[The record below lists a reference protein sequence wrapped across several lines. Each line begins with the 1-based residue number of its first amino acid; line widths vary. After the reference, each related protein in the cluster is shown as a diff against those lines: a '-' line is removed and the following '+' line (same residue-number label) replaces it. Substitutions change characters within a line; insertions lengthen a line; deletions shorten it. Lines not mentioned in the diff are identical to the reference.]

1 MTVIDIRDKDFS
13 KLKFFLNSR
22 RDDKKDVNETVGKI
36 LKDVREKGDAALK
49 YYTEKFDKVVLDDF
63 KVKNDE
69 IKEAYQAVDDDLVR
83 IIKEAS
89 ENIFDFHRR
98 QKPENILYEKEE
110 GIKLGMLRRPLT
122 SAGVYVPGGTAP
134 LPSSVLMNVIPAK
147 VAGVKRIAMATPPD
161 SSGKINP
168 VILVAAKEAG
178 ADEIYKVGGA
188 QAIAAFAYGTE
199 TIKKVDKITGP
210 GNIYVATAKQTIFG
224 VCDIDM
230 IAGPS
235 EILIIADETANPEF
249 LAADLLSQAEHDR
262 LASSILITSNKEIA
276 DKTKEEVARQLDLLP
291 RREIAASSIN
301 NFGAI
306 VLVSDIE
313 DGIKAAN
320 EAAPE
325 HFELCVK
332 EPFSYLDK
340 IENAGAIFLR
350 HYTPE
355 ALGDYY
361 AGPNHVLPT
370 AGTARFFSP
379 LNVWDFMK
387 QTSVISY
394 SKKAFLACG
403 KDVEAFAMAEGLD
416 AHARSVRVRL
426 K

>member
-69 IKEAYQAVDDDLVR
+69 IKEAYQAVEDDLVR
-83 IIKEAS
+83 IINEAS

-98 QKPENILYEKEE
+98 QKPEDILYEKEE
-110 GIKLGMLRRPLT
+110 GIKLGMLRRPLA

-178 ADEIYKVGGA
+178 VDEIYKMGGA

-210 GNIYVATAKQTIFG
+210 GNIYVATAKQMIFG

-235 EILIIADETANPEF
+235 EILILADETANPEF

-262 LASSILITSNKEIA
+262 LASSILITSSKEIA

-325 HFELCVK
+325 HFELCVN

-340 IENAGAIFLR
+340 IENAGAIFLG

-394 SKKAFLACG
+394 SKEAFLTCG
-403 KDVEAFAMAEGLD
+403 EDVEAFAMAEGLD

-426 K
+426 E